1 MRATINK
8 HPKKRVL
15 LITTGGTIS
24 AHHQSPLDRAQY
36 RSGHYLGEDLLK
48 ALPEVTKRYDIT
60 VKNYARISSTE
71 MGTDEWIMLK
81 MACDRAL
88 NDDGFYGVVI
98 MHGTNTLEETAYFLH
113 LTLKSDKPVVLTG
126 AQRPFTHL
134 SSDAL
139 SNLYDAFLVAAS
151 DSSHGKG
158 VLVVANNRIYSAR
171 DVTKTATYHLET
183 FQSPSTG
190 PIGSIEPDD
199 ETHFTA
205 TPAKRHTLNSKFSTL
220 PFLDAEGKPLELPKV
235 AISYSY
241 AGAEGVMIEALL
253 NTHYQ
258 GIVVAGT
265 GAGRVSKAEEMA
277 LKKAQQQGI
286 ALVMSSRVGS
296 GHVVAIESYEDLFI
310 PARDLNPQK
319 ARILLM
325 LGIYAGYFKADMVQ
339 LFQIF

>member
-24 AHHQSPLDRAQY
+24 AHHHSPLDRAQY
-36 RSGHYLGEDLLK
+36 RSGHYLGEDFLK
-48 ALPEVTKRYDIT
+48 ALPEVSKRYDIT

-81 MACDRAL
+81 MACDQAL
-88 NDDGFYGVVI
+88 NDDGFDGVVI
-98 MHGTNTLEETAYFLH
+98 THGTNTLEETAYFLH
-113 LTLKSDKPVVLTG
+113 LTLNSDKPVVLTG
-126 AQRPFTHL
+126 AQRPFTHF

-190 PIGSIEPDD
+190 PIGSIEPDG
-199 ETHFTA
+199 EAHFTA
-205 TPAKRHTLNSKFSTL
+205 TPAKRHTLKSEFSTL
-220 PFLDAEGKPLELPKV
+220 PFLDTEGKPLKLPKV

-241 AGAEGVMIEALL
+241 SGAEGVMIEALL
-253 NTHYQ
+253 KTHYQ

-265 GAGRVSKAEEMA
+265 GAGRVSKAEAMA

-296 GHVVAIESYEDLFI
+296 GHVVAIESYEDRFI

-325 LGIYAGYFKADMVQ
+325 LGLYAGYSECLLKD
-339 LFQIF
+339 LYRRY